1 MLITMRLNPKRMVVV
16 IQTLAAGD
24 VDQLTLQSSILIRLL
39 QYKDEVERVRIWRE
53 FHCRII

>member
-1 MLITMRLNPKRMVVV
+1 MRLNSKRMVVV

-53 FHCRII
+53 FHLESYD